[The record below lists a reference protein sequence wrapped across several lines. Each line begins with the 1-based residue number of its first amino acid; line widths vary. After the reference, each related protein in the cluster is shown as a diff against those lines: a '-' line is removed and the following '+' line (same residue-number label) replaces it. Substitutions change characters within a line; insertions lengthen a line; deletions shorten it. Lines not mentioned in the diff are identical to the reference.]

1 MVLYRRPVPKE
12 RRQSCLSQLQ
22 CTMSFV
28 TDVGEFWR
36 TVLFGKTKVVVS
48 GEFDESEFSAKEA
61 IDSAIENEVHDN
73 LESPIWG
80 CDFSV
85 QEM

>member
-1 MVLYRRPVPKE
+1 METRRF
-12 RRQSCLSQLQ
+12 L
-22 CTMSFV
+22 V
-28 TDVGEFWR
+28 T
-36 TVLFGKTKVVVS
+36 VS

-73 LESPIWG
+73 LESPICG

>member
-1 MVLYRRPVPKE
+1 MNEYIENLR
-12 RRQSCLSQLQ
+12 
-22 CTMSFV
+22 
-28 TDVGEFWR
+28 
-36 TVLFGKTKVVVS
+36 GKNIALK
-48 GEFDESEFSAKEA
+48 A

-73 LESPIWG
+73 LESSIWG

>member
-1 MVLYRRPVPKE
+1 MEVRKFL
-12 RRQSCLSQLQ
+12 
-22 CTMSFV
+22 V
-28 TDVGEFWR
+28 T
-36 TVLFGKTKVVVS
+36 VS
-48 GEFDESEFSAKEA
+48 GEFDELEFSAKEA

-73 LESPIWG
+73 LESPILG

>member
-1 MVLYRRPVPKE
+1 MNEYIENLR
-12 RRQSCLSQLQ
+12 
-22 CTMSFV
+22 
-28 TDVGEFWR
+28 
-36 TVLFGKTKVVVS
+36 GKNIALK
-48 GEFDESEFSAKEA
+48 A

>member
-1 MVLYRRPVPKE
+1 METRRF
-12 RRQSCLSQLQ
+12 L
-22 CTMSFV
+22 V
-28 TDVGEFWR
+28 T
-36 TVLFGKTKVVVS
+36 VS

-73 LESPIWG
+73 LESPICG

-85 QEM
+85 QEMQQLITLLIENNKKKNRLKYYGSTEIRQSKHLK

>member
-1 MVLYRRPVPKE
+1 MEVRKFL
-12 RRQSCLSQLQ
+12 
-22 CTMSFV
+22 V
-28 TDVGEFWR
+28 T
-36 TVLFGKTKVVVS
+36 VS

-85 QEM
+85 QEMQQLMTLLIENNNKKKQIEILWINRNQIEQTS

>member
-1 MVLYRRPVPKE
+1 METRRF
-12 RRQSCLSQLQ
+12 L
-22 CTMSFV
+22 V
-28 TDVGEFWR
+28 T
-36 TVLFGKTKVVVS
+36 VS

-73 LESPIWG
+73 LESPILG

-85 QEM
+85 KEM

>member
-1 MVLYRRPVPKE
+1 MEVRKFL
-12 RRQSCLSQLQ
+12 
-22 CTMSFV
+22 V
-28 TDVGEFWR
+28 T
-36 TVLFGKTKVVVS
+36 VS

-73 LESPIWG
+73 HESPICG